1 MRPPAPGILPS
12 PPILRL
18 DPAGSERD
26 QLGHGPEIE
35 LLFDSLTRARWVS
48 TVFVLKWSSSAIW
61 TGAFA
66 LAIN

>member
-26 QLGHGPEIE
+26 QLGHGPEVELLEVE
-35 LLFDSLTRARWVS
+35 LLFVFDARAMG
-48 TVFVLKWSSSAIW
+48 FNGLCA
-61 TGAFA
+61 
-66 LAIN
+66 